1 MSRGRAVKLALTASL
16 LFNLFLVQLGLGYPA
31 TSGSMRDFVAN
42 RLSNLLFILVQLP
55 LFWVRFDKS
64 LPASIRDRF
73 RI

>member
-1 MSRGRAVKLALTASL
+1 
-16 LFNLFLVQLGLGYPA
+16 LFLVQLGLGYPA